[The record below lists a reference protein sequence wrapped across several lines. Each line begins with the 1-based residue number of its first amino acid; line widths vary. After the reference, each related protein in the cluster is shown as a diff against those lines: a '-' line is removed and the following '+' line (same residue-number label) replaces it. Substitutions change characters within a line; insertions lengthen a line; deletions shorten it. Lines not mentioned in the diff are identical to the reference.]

1 MLRVNRLTIAQRMLS
16 LVLFINL
23 LASVAYAQESSSV
36 RKGNY
41 EIFYSA
47 FNTSFLQ
54 PETAVAVG
62 VKRAKDIGLINLSIR
77 EHLPDGTTQAR
88 KAKIISGTTFNLL
101 HKNTLQWQEVVEPGA
116 VYYLAKFKINN
127 DNEMIVIKAA
137 VTPEGEKNA
146 IDIEFKNNF
155 YRN

>member
-62 VKRAKDIGLINLSIR
+62 VSFGRGSQEEDPHPLIR
-77 EHLPDGTTQAR
+77 G
-88 KAKIISGTTFNLL
+88 
-101 HKNTLQWQEVVEPGA
+101 
-116 VYYLAKFKINN
+116 
-127 DNEMIVIKAA
+127 M
-137 VTPEGEKNA
+137 GEWSPPHH
-146 IDIEFKNNF
+146 
-155 YRN
+155 